1 MNILTDP
8 CAVMCAEIRILYR
21 HLDVI
26 LCLIHLTFYLMIRF
40 VEGKIV
46 GCRRLSC
53 NSKDRIT
60 VHAVGGD
67 FKFEERIV
75 QSERRN
81 AFGSR
86 LYPAICLKD
95 LQPVLRFFR
104 VKITTAPQFFDGA
117 HHTVGFHPSQLPG
130 LNGDPLL
137 L

>member
-8 CAVMCAEIRILYR
+8 CAVMRAEIRILHR

-26 LCLIHLTFYLMIRF
+26 LRLIHLTFHLMIRF

-46 GCRRLSC
+46 GRRRLSC
-53 NSKDRIT
+53 NSKDRIA

-67 FKFEERIV
+67 FKLEERIV
-75 QSERRN
+75 QSKSRN
-81 AFGSR
+81 RIVSR
-86 LYPAICLKD
+86 LYPAIFLKD
-95 LQPVLRFFR
+95 IQTVFRCFR